1 MPKKLTEEQKQA
13 AFETWT
19 NSDEYIRIQA
29 LSLARST
36 IIPIE
41 MATKDITDNWDT
53 FLRELYDVGTAL
65 KIPGRKAKCK
75 EIKNINQTVLS
86 KNLF

>member
-19 NSDEYIRIQA
+19 NSEEYTRIQA
-29 LSLARST
+29 LSLSRGT
-36 IIPIE
+36 FGTVE

-65 KIPGRKAKCK
+65 KVPGRKAKRK
-75 EIKNINQTVLS
+75 EWTV
-86 KNLF
+86 